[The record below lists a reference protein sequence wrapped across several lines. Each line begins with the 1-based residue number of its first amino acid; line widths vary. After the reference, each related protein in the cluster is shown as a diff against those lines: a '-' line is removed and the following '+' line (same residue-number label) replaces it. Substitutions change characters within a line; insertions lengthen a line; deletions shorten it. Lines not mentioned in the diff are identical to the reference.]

1 MNCVCCDYGAL
12 SVVAFL
18 TTLLCAKLPPWLSL
32 TGCPLSIFCDSIP
45 LHSSCLELTG
55 NHPHCMNNGFV

>member
-12 SVVAFL
+12 SVVVL
-18 TTLLCAKLPPWLSL
+18 LKTLLCAKLPEWLSL

-45 LHSSCLELTG
+45 PHSSCLELTG
-55 NHPHCMNNGFV
+55 NHPLHCRFV